1 MLSAAPNCIIRSSL
15 EEMLEALQ
23 RREGN
28 EKPRD
33 IPPALP
39 LRAFSRSRSRLPS
52 ARRRLPVSSEADG
65 IRRSLEFCA
74 KLRGHGGDRFR
85 DEKDREME
93 SGQWC
98 YVAAASDEMRTEESA
113 PDQVSYF
120 MEKVDVLCDLV
131 FTLLFLISLC
141 YCARRSEELRA

>member
-1 MLSAAPNCIIRSSL
+1 MLSAAPNCIVRSSL

-23 RREGN
+23 RRDAS

-39 LRAFSRSRSRLPS
+39 LRAVSRSRLPS

-93 SGQWC
+93 SGEWY
-98 YVAAASDEMRTEESA
+98 YVAAASDEMRMEESA
-113 PDQVSYF
+113 PNQVSYF
-120 MEKVDVLCDLV
+120 IEKIDVLFDLV
-131 FTLLFLISLC
+131 FT
-141 YCARRSEELRA
+141 